1 MTIPRLTKS
10 VSVIVP
16 TRGSTATIH
25 EAVASVLKCEILEV
39 LVISK
44 TEIQI
49 GSLAREGSVKVIV
62 APDLNISQARNLGIL
77 MSTGDIV
84 AFTDDDCTVKED
96 WLSSALTHFEDERV
110 AVVGGPGLTH
120 PDDPDLAKCAGAVLA
135 SPFGTFSSASRY
147 VARSN
152 HPREATEQN
161 LSTCNLFFRRS
172 TLEHVGFFESTQY
185 PCEENE
191 LIERIRAA
199 GYKVL
204 YAPSCIVYHHR
215 RPLFRPFLRQ
225 ISFYAVGRAV
235 FTVRDPRNF
244 RPIVAAPSTLFL
256 STILLPILYA
266 YSVSSFILIGVIHIL
281 YLIFVSIGA
290 LASTLTNRLR
300 LRFAPITCIGII
312 LMHYCYGISF
322 IRGLFEAIRR
332 FRH

>member
-1 MTIPRLTKS
+1 
-10 VSVIVP
+10 VIIP
-16 TRGSTATIH
+16 TRGNTATIH

-77 MSTGDIV
+77 RSAGDIV

-96 WLSSALTHFEDERV
+96 WLSSPLTHFEDERV
-110 AVVGGPGLTH
+110 AVVGEPGLTN
-120 PDDPDLAKCAGAVLA
+120 PDDPDLAKCAGAV
-135 SPFGTFSSASRY
+135 
-147 VARSN
+147 
-152 HPREATEQN
+152 
-161 LSTCNLFFRRS
+161 FFRRS

-235 FTVRDPRNF
+235 FTVRNPRNF

-256 STILLPILYA
+256 STILFPILYTF
-266 YSVSSFILIGVIHIL
+266 SISSFILMGAIHIL
-281 YLIFVSIGA
+281 YLMFVSIGA
-290 LASTLTNRLR
+290 LVSTLTNRLR
-300 LRFAPITCIGII
+300 LRFAPIICIGII

-332 FRH
+332 FRY